1 MRTIPLGLLA
11 FALAV
16 PLVAIGERYQPTTTV
31 LRGHPVDGRDLEKLS
46 IGRSTPADVEGVLGA
61 PDERDTDGS
70 LVYRAEAVRR
80 TGTGIGARDEVVGTR
95 RTTFR
100 FDGDRL
106 ARICRERS

>member
-1 MRTIPLGLLA
+1 MADWKSRIIEG
-11 FALAV
+11 
-16 PLVAIGERYQPTTTV
+16 AIETPDNIRYIFQY
-31 LRGHPVDGRDLEKLS
+31 GDLEKEIEKKTS
-46 IGRSTPADVEGVLGA
+46 KYKFG
-61 PDERDTDGS
+61 DTDGS